1 MAAGC
6 GSMIRPVKNASFNI
20 VKSNKDGDC
29 DAILAFG
36 ELLEA
41 GGLSNLTSNFVFKIS
56 GNAKESLIEDVTL
69 YPSSLPAPNPSYE
82 GILPASIVL
91 LGHKPTGRRG
101 QTSFPSY

>member
-20 VKSNKDGDC
+20 VKSNKDGDF

-69 YPSSLPAPNPSYE
+69 YPSSLPAPNPTYE

-91 LGHKPTGRRG
+91 LGHKPTSRRG
-101 QTSFPSY
+101 QTSCPSY